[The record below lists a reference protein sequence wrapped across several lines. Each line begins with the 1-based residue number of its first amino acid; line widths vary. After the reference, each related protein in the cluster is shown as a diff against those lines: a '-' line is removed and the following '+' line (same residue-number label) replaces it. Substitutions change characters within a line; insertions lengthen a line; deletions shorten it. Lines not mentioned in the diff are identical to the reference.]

1 MKTETEET
9 NKKYTFYFH
18 VVQPHLLTK
27 KSVGFIWSGKW
38 EVEPEIHN
46 NEHDDDVIVENYY
59 HYGIMSSNILDD

>member
-27 KSVGFIWSGKW
+27 KKVWVLLKW
-38 EVEPEIHN
+38 EVGSWTWNNN

-59 HYGIMSSNILDD
+59 LK